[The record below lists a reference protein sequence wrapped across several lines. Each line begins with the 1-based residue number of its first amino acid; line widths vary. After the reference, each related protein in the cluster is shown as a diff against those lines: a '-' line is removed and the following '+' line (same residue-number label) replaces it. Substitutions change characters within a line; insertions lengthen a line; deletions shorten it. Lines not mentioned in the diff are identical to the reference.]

1 MTTLPMQYF
10 GRGSARIMMPRAVTR
25 RARREWVVSPS
36 FMILVLSL
44 AFFTLHKLTFNEPL
58 KLKRPRTIIVI
69 PQAPA
74 IPKPTVEEKIS
85 FFKVVK
91 DAARKSAEPRK
102 EELKRVLETPRPLPK
117 KPVPPPAA
125 KPKKLTPPKPIV
137 PPKKLITPLG
147 PKHAQPLA
155 AKTKPLPQKVL
166 PAPVHPSTPPPVVQ
180 LSTPLPTTQLRPK
193 VTPPREK
200 KSLSLSVAANPMP
213 KASVMPSGPPPKIT
227 QVAGPPKRLA
237 PIQAVTA
244 PSLKEKTSMARVS
257 PTSVVPKKSFSPLP
271 MSGAAPTAA
280 ADSAR
285 SKGNP
290 VLMASAP
297 RKSGP
302 APTLTQLS
310 APASVATAPSSVM
323 QESASPASG
332 GRAGRPAL
340 ETAPSGL
347 PSAAPSPDMDASE
360 KIDVNA
366 LVQIQG
372 STLGQ
377 SLRVL
382 NLKEEIYRKTIHMP
396 ATNSPYTYRIH
407 NYQCTVVISGGH
419 LPTATLTF
427 EPSDAPFEVVSALE
441 RLLPRRTM

>member
-1 MTTLPMQYF
+1 MTTLPMQYY

-36 FMILVLSL
+36 FMILVISV
-44 AFFTLHKLTFNEPL
+44 AFFTLYKFTFNEPL
-58 KLKRPRTIIVI
+58 KLKRTRTIIVL

-91 DAARKSAEPRK
+91 DAAKKSAAPRK
-102 EELKRVLETPRPLPK
+102 EELKRVLETPRPQPK

-125 KPKKLTPPKPIV
+125 KPQKIAPPKPIV
-137 PPKKLITPLG
+137 PLKKLLTPRV
-147 PKHAQPLA
+147 PTRMKPLA
-155 AKTKPLPQKVL
+155 VTRDPLPQKVMSI
-166 PAPVHPSTPPPVVQ
+166 PVPTRTTPMVSQPP
-180 LSTPLPTTQLRPK
+180 TPLPTAQLRPK
-193 VTPPREK
+193 VAAPHEQK
-200 KSLSLSVAANPMP
+200 KVSLSVPPSPTP
-213 KASVMPSGPPPKIT
+213 KALVTTKRPTPRLTQMAAPPKQLT
-227 QVAGPPKRLA
+227 PAL
-237 PIQAVTA
+237 AVTA
-244 PSLKEKTSMARVS
+244 PQLKKQS
-257 PTSVVPKKSFSPLP
+257 PMQRGEATPVAPKKSFSPLP
-271 MSGAAPTAA
+271 MSSATPTAA
-280 ADSAR
+280 ADSATLKR
-285 SKGNP
+285 NP

-310 APASVATAPSSVM
+310 APASVATAPSAHM
-323 QESASPASG
+323 PESASPALG
-332 GRAGRPAL
+332 GRPGRPAL
-340 ETAPSGL
+340 EPAPSSL
-347 PSAAPSPDMDASE
+347 PSAASLPGNE
-360 KIDVNA
+360 VNEGIDINT

-377 SLRVL
+377 SLRVQ
-382 NLKEEIYRKTIHMP
+382 NLKEEIYRKTSHMP

>member
-44 AFFTLHKLTFNEPL
+44 AFFALHKVTFNEPL
-58 KLKRPRTIIVI
+58 KLKRPRTIIVL

-85 FFKVVK
+85 FIKVVK
-91 DAARKSAEPRK
+91 DAARKSAVPRK
-102 EELKRVLETPRPLPK
+102 EELKRALEPPRPLPNT
-117 KPVPPPAA
+117 PVPPLSA
-125 KPKKLTPPKPIV
+125 KPKKISPPKAIA
-137 PPKKLITPLG
+137 PPKKLITPLDSKRVG
-147 PKHAQPLA
+147 PIAAQ
-155 AKTKPLPQKVL
+155 KERLPQKVP
-166 PAPVHPSTPPPVVQ
+166 PAPVHTSTPPPVSL
-180 LSTPLPTTQLRPK
+180 LSSPLQATQRRPK
-193 VTPPREK
+193 VTPPSEK
-200 KSLSLSVAANPMP
+200 KGVSLTVAANPMA
-213 KASVMPSGPPPKIT
+213 KVSVMPSGPTPKIT
-227 QVAGPPKRLA
+227 QMAAPAKRLA
-237 PIQAVTA
+237 PVQAVTT
-244 PSLKEKTSMARVS
+244 PSLKENTHMKRVAS
-257 PTSVVPKKSFSPLP
+257 TQVPPKKSFSPLP
-271 MSGAAPTAA
+271 MSRTAPAATA
-280 ADSAR
+280 DR
-285 SKGNP
+285 IMSKGTP
-290 VLMASAP
+290 VMLASAP

-310 APASVATAPSSVM
+310 APASVATAPPASKS
-323 QESASPASG
+323 ESASHAPG
-332 GRAGRPAL
+332 GRPSRPVL
-340 ETAPSGL
+340 DTAPPSL
-347 PSAAPSPDMDASE
+347 SSAAAHHRAEDSTGV
-360 KIDVNA
+360 DVNA

-382 NLKEEIYRKTIHMP
+382 NLKEEIYRKTSRMP

-407 NYQCTVVISGGH
+407 TYQCTLVISGGP
-419 LPTATLTF
+419 LPSATLTF